1 MAAILVILFS
11 VILSSMTPLVFEA
24 SDQLIPI
31 VFEVDKTLGQ
41 YLSTASSTIYN
52 IGISLMIL
60 KFLKKGFEI
69 YVMGT
74 DGDPDMDPLQ
84 LVTNFIKA
92 MAVAIGFRPIYD
104 IFVRI
109 LKETVNAITTSMN
122 IYKEVTDFTGIGII
136 NGVLC
141 LLRTI
146 FLETTYASCSGSTP
160 ASISNFVF
168 LRIFGAFKASP
179 SLSPTLP
186 MKR

>member
-1 MAAILVILFS
+1 MELW
-11 VILSSMTPLVFEA
+11 
-24 SDQLIPI
+24 D
-31 VFEVDKTLGQ
+31 
-41 YLSTASSTIYN
+41 
-52 IGISLMIL
+52 
-60 KFLKKGFEI
+60 
-69 YVMGT
+69 
-74 DGDPDMDPLQ
+74 
-84 LVTNFIKA
+84 
-92 MAVAIGFRPIYD
+92 IYD
-104 IFVRI
+104 ADKKLTGRTMKRNDWC
-109 LKETVNAITTSMN
+109 LK
-122 IYKEVTDFTGIGII
+122 